1 MMASLSILCIPRAP
15 LRKTAATCRTD
26 QCGVPTAMPPAAAG
40 VGGGETGLS
49 SVDVTGSQSTQTRK
63 RTRSWSFFRL
73 SGNTRAPQY
82 LSTGLQGGEGLS
94 YKRLC
99 HFVTLELIFSSL
111 IVSVRDFEPYGQT
124 DGRTNRRRTNDC
136 LPNRLK
142 KARFVAGI

>member
-15 LRKTAATCRTD
+15 LRKTAATCRT
-26 QCGVPTAMPPAAAG
+26 GSMRVPTAKPPAAG
-40 VGGGETGLS
+40 VGGGQTSLS

-63 RTRSWSFFRL
+63 RTRSWSFFQL

-111 IVSVRDFEPYGQT
+111 IVSVRDFEPYERT
-124 DGRTNRRRTNDC
+124 DRRTNERKNKQKENKR
-136 LPNRLK
+136 LPT
-142 KARFVAGI
+142 

>member
-1 MMASLSILCIPRAP
+1 MMASLSILCMPRAP
-15 LRKTAATCRTD
+15 LRKTAETCRT
-26 QCGVPTAMPPAAAG
+26 GSMRVPTAMPPAAG

-63 RTRSWSFFRL
+63 RTRSWSFFHL

-111 IVSVRDFEPYGQT
+111 IVSVRDFEPYERT
-124 DGRTNRRRTNDC
+124 DRRTNERKNKQKENKR
-136 LPNRLK
+136 LPT
-142 KARFVAGI
+142 